1 MDNIEKTKPAVGESN
16 YDARS
21 DRSLLYSM
29 EVTTVAPPH
38 HEPVDPAAACV
49 WWDGSTVNVE
59 VHNRLQS
66 SVVTLYYT
74 DTWHGAWQLVHVY
87 NQ

>member
-1 MDNIEKTKPAVGESN
+1 MDNIEKTKSAVGESN

-49 WWDGSTVNVE
+49 WWDGSTG
-59 VHNRLQS
+59 
-66 SVVTLYYT
+66 T
-74 DTWHGAWQLVHVY
+74 
-87 NQ
+87 